1 MCGPVERTDLSVLL
15 SGLIAEAVERDVAP
29 QVAQRAAD
37 VTRRAVKIPS
47 GPMSPQSIRRV
58 EAYFGSVV
66 RRASVRRRSAPR
78 AASRFVVAAIVADL
92 RSAGRTG
99 LDIWSELERGWSA
112 SIPADVLEE
121 YRLRLC
127 G

>member
-1 MCGPVERTDLSVLL
+1 MDGAVEKSDLSALL
-15 SGLIAEAVERDVAP
+15 ADLITEAVERDVAP

-37 VTRRAVKIPS
+37 ATRRAVKIPS
-47 GPMSPQSIRRV
+47 GPMSPQTIRRV

-66 RRASVRRRSAPR
+66 RRASVNRSSAPR
-78 AASRFVVAAIVADL
+78 AAARFVVAAVVADL
-92 RSAGRTG
+92 RSVGRNG

-112 SIPADVLEE
+112 SVPPDVLEE